1 MLENSMLCITRK
13 TVPTSLPITL
23 SEVKS
28 FLRINNNQDDI
39 LINNLITMASEYA
52 QWYIE
57 KSLMKQTWE
66 ISCSSYIPGKI
77 QLLFNPII
85 KVNYVKTIHTN
96 GSEEFIDQKYYHVDT
111 LLSYISFNKQI
122 HGDRIEILYEAGY
135 TDNALIPAQ
144 IRHGILHHVAISYKN
159 RESENINNL
168 TFIKNI
174 YSPFRELKLVL

>member
-1 MLENSMLCITRK
+1 MLASSMLCIIRK

-28 FLRINNNQDDI
+28 FLRINNNQDDT

-66 ISCSSYIPGKI
+66 ISCSGYIPGKI

-85 KVNYVKTIHTN
+85 KVNYVKITHTN
-96 GSEEFIDQKYYHVDT
+96 GTEELIDQKYYYVDT
-111 LLSYISFNKQI
+111 IQSYISFNKQI
-122 HGDRIEILYEAGY
+122 HGNKIEIVYEAGY
-135 TDNALIPAQ
+135 TDNASIPAQ
-144 IRHGILHHVAISYKN
+144 IKHGILHHVAVSYKN

>member
-1 MLENSMLCITRK
+1 MLESSMLCITRK
-13 TVPTSLPITL
+13 VLPVSLPISL

-28 FLRINNNQDDI
+28 FLRVNNNKDDE

-57 KSLMKQTWE
+57 KSLMKQTWQ
-66 ISCSSYIPGKI
+66 ISCSRYIPGKI

-85 KVNYVKTIHTN
+85 KVNHVKIINMTGQETIV
-96 GSEEFIDQKYYHVDT
+96 DPKYYHVDT
-111 LLSYISFNKQI
+111 ELSYISFYNQTNVN
-122 HGDRIEILYEAGY
+122 RIEILYEAGHI
-135 TDNALIPAQ
+135 NNSLIPAQ
-144 IRHGILHHVAISYKN
+144 IKHGILYHVAISYKN

-168 TFIKNI
+168 TFIKSI